1 MTSRTRARRGEGQAT
16 LLTLLHVEGRL
27 AQHVLDVLETGIAA
41 VARDREDRREC
52 GLEALVAPRLG
63 RRLRLQEFGEGLDLG
78 GEQERRIEH
87 GRALGEA
94 LADTFLFSV
103 GIRHG
108 CSG

>member
-1 MTSRTRARRGEGQAT
+1 MTFLHIEG
-16 LLTLLHVEGRL
+16 GL
-27 AQHVLDVLETGIAA
+27 AQHVLDKLEPGIATM
-41 VARDREDRREC
+41 ARNREDRGEGC
-52 GLEALVAPRLG
+52 LQAIIDAPFG
-63 RRLRLQEFGEGLDLG
+63 QGFRLQESRKRLDLG

-94 LADTFLFSV
+94 LADTLFLSV